1 MRNLAA
7 GLALAGLLGACSSG
21 AAKPSQPEDEFL
33 DRMEAVCRDT
43 RHKVDK
49 LSASDTTAMRGL
61 IDTVNAGLDKLT
73 ALKPPAKLAKNFDDF
88 TTNIGEQLTE
98 IGNLDK
104 AVKAN
109 DSAAGQVSIDKIN
122 TLQLAADHS
131 VGDLGAV
138 RCVGLTPPDGLAPP
152 TSPSAPPAS
161 TGAVSTDT
169 QASATT
175 ATAAPSTSDTTASAN
190 AVYAAD
196 LSISSKPPTGY
207 KWLTI
212 PPVDVSG
219 LYTKE
224 TVGPLVTNYASGQ
237 AELLADSKVY
247 ANIYRVQIS
256 KEWTAAAIAD
266 YQFWEGV
273 NGGVDAVTPSGTPVK
288 KKIGAFANTDCAVF
302 TAGTSGITVCT
313 PTGVDGLAIIDAFVE
328 AQPAQG

>member
-1 MRNLAA
+1 MRSPQRKPWRVSHVRNLAA

-131 VGDLGAV
+131 VDALGAV

-152 TSPSAPPAS
+152 ASP
-161 TGAVSTDT
+161 
-169 QASATT
+169 
-175 ATAAPSTSDTTASAN
+175 
-190 AVYAAD
+190 
-196 LSISSKPPTGY
+196 
-207 KWLTI
+207 
-212 PPVDVSG
+212 
-219 LYTKE
+219 
-224 TVGPLVTNYASGQ
+224 
-237 AELLADSKVY
+237 
-247 ANIYRVQIS
+247 
-256 KEWTAAAIAD
+256 
-266 YQFWEGV
+266 
-273 NGGVDAVTPSGTPVK
+273 
-288 KKIGAFANTDCAVF
+288 
-302 TAGTSGITVCT
+302 
-313 PTGVDGLAIIDAFVE
+313 
-328 AQPAQG
+328 